1 MMKKKK
7 LLVVLQQ
14 LRRGGVELA
23 AINFASHLSKEK
35 YDITYYLVN
44 IESNHDESLE
54 KEIISSGAK
63 IIKAP
68 KAAHGY
74 LRGYFNAKKVISDG
88 KYDIVHSH
96 VMFFSG
102 IIAAAAKKCG
112 VKKIIAH
119 SHGIKWNHKENI
131 LFKVYKTAMRQLINR
146 NATHRL
152 ACCAAAGEYLYGKDE
167 YKKNGIF
174 MPNGID
180 CTKYAF
186 NKEVRQ
192 DVRRE
197 FGIKD
202 GELLIGHIGTIY
214 KIKNQVFLAEIF
226 AEMLKTEPNATLLLA
241 GERVDDEPVI
251 KKATELGIE
260 NKIIF
265 ADQRSDVDRLLQ
277 GFDIMIFPSLFEAL
291 PVSLIEAQAA
301 KLPCLI
307 SSSVTKEVAFN
318 TNTAFIPLSQPAK
331 KWSEKAFE
339 LIKQCRNE
347 ISTAALEKNYDISA
361 AAEILDKIYSD

>member
-1 MMKKKK
+1 MKKKK

-54 KEIISSGAK
+54 EEIISSGAK

-68 KAAHGY
+68 KASHGY
-74 LRGYFNAKKVISDG
+74 LSGYFNAKKVISGG
-88 KYDIVHSH
+88 KFDIVHSH

-112 VKKIIAH
+112 VKRIITH
-119 SHGIKWNHKENI
+119 SHGIKWNHRENV
-131 LFKVYKTAMRQLINR
+131 LFKIHKAAMRRLINK

-152 ACCAAAGEYLYGKDE
+152 ACCAAAGGYLYGKKE
-167 YKKNGIF
+167 YEESGIF

-180 CTKYAF
+180 CAKYAF
-186 NKEVRQ
+186 NEEVRHE
-192 DVRRE
+192 VRRE
-197 FGIKD
+197 FGING
-202 GELLIGHIGTIY
+202 GELLIGHIGTVY

-226 AEMLKTEPNATLLLA
+226 AEMLKAEPNARLLLA
-241 GERVDDEPVI
+241 GELVDDKPVI
-251 KKATELGIE
+251 KKARKLGIE
-260 NKIIF
+260 SKIIF

-307 SSSVTKEVAFN
+307 SDAVTKEVAFN
-318 TNTAFIPLSQPAK
+318 ANTAFMPLSQPAK

-339 LIKQCRNE
+339 LIRQGRNG
-347 ISTAALEKNYDISA
+347 ISTADLVKNYDISA
-361 AAEILDKIYSD
+361 VAEALDKIYSD

>member
-1 MMKKKK
+1 MKKKK

-35 YDITYYLVN
+35 YDITYYLVD

-54 KEIISSGAK
+54 KEILSREAK

-74 LRGYFNAKKVISDG
+74 LRGYLNAKKVISEG

-112 VKKIIAH
+112 VKKIITH
-119 SHGIKWNHKENI
+119 SHGTKWNHRENI
-131 LFKVYKTAMRQLINR
+131 LFKAYKAAMRRLINA

-152 ACCAAAGEYLYGKDE
+152 ACCKAAGEYLYGKEE
-167 YKKNGIF
+167 YEKSGIF
-174 MPNGID
+174 VPNGID
-180 CTKYAF
+180 CAKYAF
-186 NKEVRQ
+186 SEA
-192 DVRRE
+192 VRRE
-197 FGIKD
+197 VREELGIKSD
-202 GELLIGHIGTIY
+202 ELLIGHIGTVY

-226 AEMLKTEPNATLLLA
+226 AKMLETEPNARLLLA
-241 GERVDDEPVI
+241 GERVDDAPVI
-251 KKATELGIE
+251 KKAQDLGIE
-260 NKIIF
+260 SKIIF
-265 ADQRSDVDRLLQ
+265 AGQRSDVDRLLQ

-307 SSSVTKEVAFN
+307 SASVTKEVAFN
-318 TNTAFIPLSQPAK
+318 ANTAFMPLFESAE

-339 LIKQCRNE
+339 LIKQDRNE
-347 ISTAALEKNYDISA
+347 INTAALVKNYDISA
-361 AAEILDKIYSD
+361 AAETLDKIYSD